1 MINPE
6 PGFMLMDRMHSRVYK
21 ITDVDRSKYHRDELP
36 WHAFNLF
43 GETYDGKYRLD
54 DLNASG
60 MSDLDIYDDN
70 SQYPDRWVILE
81 PLQVLEYA
89 KHVTEVALSYD
100 GPTEVAKGIQ
110 RQLCLQAIW
119 LLQWFAED

>member
-6 PGFMLMDRMHSRVYK
+6 PGFMLMDRKYSRVYK
-21 ITDVDRSKYHRDELP
+21 ITEVERSKCHRDEVP
-36 WHAFNLF
+36 WHAFNIF
-43 GETYDGKYRLD
+43 GETYDGKHRLD
-54 DLNASG
+54 DHNTSG

-81 PLQVLEYA
+81 PLQVLEHA
-89 KHVTEVALSYD
+89 FNVTRQACQCSNSDE
-100 GPTEVAKGIQ
+100 K